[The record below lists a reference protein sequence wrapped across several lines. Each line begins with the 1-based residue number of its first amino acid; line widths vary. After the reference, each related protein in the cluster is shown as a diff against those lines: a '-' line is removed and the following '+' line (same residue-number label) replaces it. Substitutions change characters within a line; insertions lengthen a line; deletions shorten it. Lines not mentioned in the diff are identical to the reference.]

1 MSKGYEFQVISSTIP
16 TPNATDIEKEIE
28 RLGFNSQAKS
38 YKSAG
43 NFEVTKL

>member
-1 MSKGYEFQVISSTIP
+1 MYKEYEFLVNSSTIP
-16 TPNATDIEKEIE
+16 TPNAKDIETEIE

-43 NFEVTKL
+43 NFEVTRL